1 MACSVSGTP
10 TSSTPPRGKD
20 AEALGQQPIC
30 LIWVRK
36 VLKGVLT
43 VDMGCDRAR
52 EREGLTEIQGQVNT
66 GDKEVDINP
75 TGFVVLATAE
85 MQLKRP

>member
-1 MACSVSGTP
+1 
-10 TSSTPPRGKD
+10 
-20 AEALGQQPIC
+20 
-30 LIWVRK
+30 

-43 VDMGCDRAR
+43 VDMGCDPAR